1 MPSSTP
7 KTAFWNGARDAAPL
21 LVVIGP
27 FAIVFAVL
35 ATEQGLS
42 AAQTIGFSL
51 LVIAG
56 SAQFAAL
63 QLMVEE
69 AHIALVVTAA
79 LAVNLRMAM
88 YSASLAPHLG
98 GLRFGQRMGVAYM
111 NVDQS
116 YALSIARFEA
126 QPDESLPVKFAYFW
140 GTAAPIFVVWSGCS
154 LAGAL
159 LGGLIPPE
167 LSLEF
172 TVPITFFALISMML
186 RTLAHWC
193 AATVSVVIALLLHDV
208 PYSLGLLIAGVAAM
222 VTGALVETRMGRVP

>member
-1 MPSSTP
+1 MSSSTP
-7 KTAFWNGARDAAPL
+7 KTAFWRGATDAAPL

-35 ATEQGLS
+35 ATEQGLTF
-42 AAQTIGFSL
+42 AQTVGFSL

-63 QLMVEE
+63 QLMIED

-98 GLRFGQRMGVAYM
+98 ALPLGQRMGVAYM
-111 NVDQS
+111 NVDQTF
-116 YALSIARFEA
+116 ALSVARYEA
-126 QPDESLPVKFAYFW
+126 APGEPLTVKFAYFC

-154 LAGAL
+154 VAGAL
-159 LGGLIPPE
+159 AGGLVPPE

-193 AATVSVVIALLLHDV
+193 AAVVSVVVALLLHGM
-208 PYSLGLLIAGVAAM
+208 PYSLGLLMAGAAAM
-222 VTGALVETRMGRVP
+222 VTGALVETRLGRTA

>member
-1 MPSSTP
+1 MSSSTP
-7 KTAFWNGARDAAPL
+7 KTAFWNGTRDAAPM

-42 AAQTIGFSL
+42 FAQTIGFSL

-63 QLMVEE
+63 QLMIED
-69 AHIALVVTAA
+69 AHVALVVTAA

-98 GLRFGQRMGVAYM
+98 ALPVGQRMGVAYM
-111 NVDQS
+111 NVDQTF
-116 YALSIARFEA
+116 ALSVARYEA
-126 QPDESLPVKFAYFW
+126 RPEEPLAVKFAYFW
-140 GTAAPIFVVWSGCS
+140 GTAAPIFVVWAGSS
-154 LAGAL
+154 VAGAL
-159 LGGLIPPE
+159 AGGLIPPE

-186 RTLAHWC
+186 RTAAHWC
-193 AATVSVVIALLLHDV
+193 AAVVSVVVALVLYDM
-208 PYSLGLLIAGVAAM
+208 PYSLGLLLAGAAAM
-222 VTGALVETRMGRVP
+222 VTGAVAETAMGRRA